1 MKNKSTVVWLGIVLV
16 LLGILFLG
24 NNLSFWKVDLF
35 FDGWWTLFIFIPS
48 VYGLFKKNYAS
59 SLVGILLSI
68 LLLLN
73 AQNIISFSQIFKIL
87 APCILIVIGLSLIFR
102 PRFRYEKNE
111 NKNEYVAVFS
121 ENKGTIL
128 KEEDASVVSIFGSV
142 NLDLS
147 KLELKKNMH
156 IQVTSLFGGVEISL
170 PKDSD
175 INILYKGCPIFG
187 GVEDKRKQKKQ
198 GKYTIYIDYVCV
210 FSGINIK

>member
-1 MKNKSTVVWLGIVLV
+1 MKNKSTVWLGIVLV

-24 NNLSFWKVDLF
+24 NNLSFWKVNLF

-73 AQNIISFSQIFKIL
+73 AQNIISFSQIFKIFV
-87 APCILIVIGLSLIFR
+87 PCTLIVIGLSLIFR

-111 NKNEYVAVFS
+111 DKNEYVAVFS

-142 NLDLS
+142 NLDLN
-147 KLELKKNMH
+147 KLELKKDMH
-156 IQVTSLFGGVEISL
+156 IQVTSLFGGVEIFL

-198 GKYTIYIDYVCV
+198 GKYTIYVDYVCI
-210 FSGINIK
+210 FSEINIK